1 MRGVVQTR
9 CLGARNVEIFFLKGN
24 PMFQLDSYL
33 FFDGTCA
40 DAMPLADTFWSEALG
55 TPWMLSG
62 SVAKNMA

>member
-1 MRGVVQTR
+1 
-9 CLGARNVEIFFLKGN
+9 
-24 PMFQLDSYL
+24 MFQLDSYL